1 VADQIVLIV
10 RFYVNAASK
19 PVFLEKLKEVFEH
32 IRREQTFVNA
42 SLQEDIEHPE
52 QLLVYELWQET
63 RESFLKNQVVSQRLR
78 TRHSQSES
86 CKDATVAK
94 APGRVEAIAAR
105 IGAKRPHPPNLLRVS
120 NLT

>member
-19 PVFLEKLKEVFEH
+19 PLFQEKLKEVFEH
-32 IRREQTFVNA
+32 IRHEHTFVNA

-63 RESFLKNQVVSQRLR
+63 RESFLKNQMTKSYRSAFERAILNLKVVR
-78 TRHSQSES
+78 TPQWL
-86 CKDATVAK
+86 KPLATW
-94 APGRVEAIAAR
+94 
-105 IGAKRPHPPNLLRVS
+105 KR
-120 NLT
+120 